1 MHPYSL
7 RNNKEKTLLEKLY
20 QMTETGSEKR
30 KVLS

>member
-20 QMTETGSEKR
+20 QMTETGSEMIA
-30 KVLS
+30 